1 MSLAKSLNPKAIIVT
16 EVPVRERCACFPGYF
31 GDHFIQTENTVYAF
45 AENLVVGYRGE
56 FWDFF
61 RVSNGGFFVAPRKA
75 LLYEV
80 MVPFGNNYR
89 GEMSAR
95 AAGLVV
101 CIFAYNFLAE
111 KTGNELFIDQADYL
125 KAYADGHPE
134 GPKIFAAID

>member
-1 MSLAKSLNPKAIIVT
+1 M
-16 EVPVRERCACFPGYF
+16 
-31 GDHFIQTENTVYAF
+31 
-45 AENLVVGYRGE
+45 
-56 FWDFF
+56 
-61 RVSNGGFFVAPRKA
+61 SNGGFFVAPRKA

-101 CIFAYNFLAE
+101 CIFAYNFPAE
-111 KTGNELFIDQADYL
+111 KPVMSYLSTADYL